1 MLNSAILY
9 CFLNA
14 ASVNHTRQNDIA
26 GIFYEMHFFFLLLLA
41 AALIFLDCFSGS
53 DSKFKNDVSIY
64 SPLDSHVKT
73 SPSNV

>member
-1 MLNSAILY
+1 
-9 CFLNA
+9 
-14 ASVNHTRQNDIA
+14 
-26 GIFYEMHFFFLLLLA
+26 MHFFFLLLLA
-41 AALIFLDCFSGS
+41 AALIFLDCFRGS